1 MNQKTFAFLLKYSSP
16 FSILVVTETN
26 KLVELKCPFSVK
38 VVESVG
44 DLRLYEIKIVTKVK
58 IASNFKLVYII
69 DETPFYYHYFDILSE
84 NMELC

>member
-1 MNQKTFAFLLKYSSP
+1 MDEKTFAFLLKYSSP

-26 KLVELKCPFSVK
+26 KLVELRCPFNVRVIK
-38 VVESVG
+38 LVG
-44 DLRLYEIKIVTKVK
+44 DMRLTEIKTVTKVK

-69 DETPFYYHYFDILSE
+69 DETPYYYHYFDILSE

>member
-26 KLVELKCPFSVK
+26 KLVEINCPFSVR

-44 DLRLYEIKIVTKVK
+44 NLRLSEIKIVTKVK

-69 DETPFYYHYFDILSE
+69 DETPFYYHYFDILLE
-84 NMELC
+84 IKEL